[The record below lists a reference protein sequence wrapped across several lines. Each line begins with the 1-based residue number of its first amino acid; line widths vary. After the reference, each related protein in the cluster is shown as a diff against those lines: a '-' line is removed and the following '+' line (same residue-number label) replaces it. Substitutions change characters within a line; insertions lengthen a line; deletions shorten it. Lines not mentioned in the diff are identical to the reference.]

1 MFTQTTSENIQ
12 VIHCQCSVSDK
23 SNPGISSW
31 ENHLLFIPLGTLSI
45 LKWERENP
53 DDGEAT
59 DREIL
64 CVFYPLKNPIK
75 SLLLWIWCKGK
86 FQKWKWSISVW
97 GEESQKGKRQFFF
110 SAKCPKLISWIQSVK
125 LGGLDQ
131 QCWDQQQRMD
141 FLEGMSQGNSV
152 SWRLL
157 LKFPP
162 QSIPGDFSQSSK
174 NRASR
179 IDINKHKE
187 MLQNVNCQAVDLIPG
202 MGKHLVDFARVWA
215 ALWSIRKNS
224 GVVTFVISL

>member
-1 MFTQTTSENIQ
+1 MTAWSKLLPCLPKPHQRIFRLFTASAQWVTNQTQGSPAGRI
-12 VIHCQCSVSDK
+12 ICFSF
-23 SNPGISSW
+23 PW
-31 ENHLLFIPLGTLSI
+31 GTLSI

-110 SAKCPKLISWIQSVK
+110 SAKCPKLISWIQSEK

-179 IDINKHKE
+179 IDRFCINH
-187 MLQNVNCQAVDLIPG
+187 
-202 MGKHLVDFARVWA
+202 
-215 ALWSIRKNS
+215 
-224 GVVTFVISL
+224 